1 MVELEVGTEQACLR
15 AQSVS
20 WSVIINN
27 FIRKGENN
35 NTDGKTLSTIVSE
48 Y

>member
-15 AQSVS
+15 ARSVS
-20 WSVIINN
+20 WAVITNN

-35 NTDGKTLSTIVSE
+35 NIDGKTLSTIVSE

>member
-15 AQSVS
+15 ARSVS
-20 WSVIINN
+20 WAVIINN

-35 NTDGKTLSTIVSE
+35 NTDGKNAVNLVSKC
-48 Y
+48 